1 MATFLLIH
9 GAWCGAWCWT
19 DLVAALAARGHGA
32 VTLDLPGAASRAA
45 VPSSFV
51 RRPFDPV
58 AYAAE
63 ASPNAGVTQTQ
74 RTEAT
79 VQALRHAGALGRPVI
94 LLGHS
99 WGGLTASHVAEAAP
113 AQLAAVIYL
122 GAYMLAA
129 GDSAAAM
136 LKRPEFEA
144 QTLGALFRGH
154 PAKTGAMRLDPR
166 SDDPAY
172 IDALHRC
179 LGEDVPRQ
187 RFAALMGLMHP
198 DEPANT
204 GLEPCPVTAARFG
217 TVPRHYIRLDADQ
230 TLPPAAQDT
239 LIQRTD
245 ASVNSTTRVH
255 PLAGGHS
262 PHLAKPDALAD
273 LLHSITQSVRPPAP

>member
-19 DLVAALAARGHGA
+19 DLVGALAARGHGA

-45 VPSSFV
+45 VPHSFAK
-51 RRPFDPV
+51 RPFDPA
-58 AYAAE
+58 AYAVE

-74 RTEAT
+74 RTEAA
-79 VQALRHAGALGRPVI
+79 VQALLHAQALGRPVI
-94 LLGHS
+94 VLGHS
-99 WGGLTASHVAEAAP
+99 WGGLTASHVVEAAP
-113 AQLAAVIYL
+113 EQVAAVIYL

-144 QTLGALFRGH
+144 QALGALFRGH

-172 IDALHRC
+172 FDALHRC
-179 LGEDVPRQ
+179 LGDDVPCQ
-187 RFAALMGLMHP
+187 RFAAVMGLMHP
-198 DEPANT
+198 DEPAST
-204 GLEPCPVTAARFG
+204 GLEPCPITAARYG
-217 TVPRHYIRLDADQ
+217 TVPRHYIRLDADR

-245 ASVNSTTRVH
+245 ASVNTATSVH
-255 PLAGGHS
+255 PMTGGHS

-273 LLHSITQSVRPPAP
+273 LLHNIAQTVHSPAP